1 MNKTVNICGYEI
13 EVAVNAATLLKYKK
27 AFHRDG
33 FQDMMKLSLL
43 GGGKKGVDV
52 AAAMAGSEIDFD
64 FVFRFLWILA
74 SEPKN
79 GNKLDF
85 EEFIEQFDVPPIKF
99 VIEATPIVIDLLMEN
114 MTTTV
119 SPKKK

>member
-52 AAAMAGSEIDFD
+52 AAAMAGSEID
-64 FVFRFLWILA
+64 L
-74 SEPKN
+74 
-79 GNKLDF
+79 
-85 EEFIEQFDVPPIKF
+85 
-99 VIEATPIVIDLLMEN
+99 
-114 MTTTV
+114 
-119 SPKKK
+119 